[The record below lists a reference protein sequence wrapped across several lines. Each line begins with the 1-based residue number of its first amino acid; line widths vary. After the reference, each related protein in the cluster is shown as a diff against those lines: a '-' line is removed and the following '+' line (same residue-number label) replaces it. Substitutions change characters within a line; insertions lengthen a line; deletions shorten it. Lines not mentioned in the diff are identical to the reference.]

1 MAFKLEYPYIK
12 YLSLQEKADYQSDL
26 PENIDDLEVF
36 HIKTTDLF
44 NNNSF
49 NPLKHQCYWKPEEME
64 KVNKFDSTVLWI
76 TLLYFAFGWSLAG
89 YQKMYWANP
98 VKNFSEFSAEKWP
111 GYLRR
116 RLSLI
121 GITGVALAHYFVFD
135 QRFSNYPKI
144 IG

>member
-49 NPLKHQCYWKPEEME
+49 NPLKHQCYWRPEEM
-64 KVNKFDSTVLWI
+64 NRFDSTALWI
-76 TLLYFAFGWSLAG
+76 TLYFSAFGWSLAG
-89 YQKMYWANP
+89 YLKMYWANP
-98 VKNFSEFSAEKWP
+98 VKNFSEFSAENWP
-111 GYLRR
+111 RYFKRR
-116 RLSLI
+116 FPLI
-121 GITGVALAHYFVFD
+121 AITGVVLSHYFVFD